1 MSVFDQLIKDT
12 NSVLDKKDFFS
23 FDYSDNYKKFVS
35 DKQELIFKKEAQF
48 ELGGENLNS
57 VAFSLFT
64 EDDNLV
70 NKDEIIVIGKDLNEI
85 KKDSS
90 FARIALVKTK
100 GVYLRGEQASYFIL
114 ETINLKRYN
123 INLKGYMIR
132 TSVLS
137 NREQVRVNKE
147 AIKNKMSFRDVG
159 SMYIDEF
166 KKNQYVEAMKMIFI
180 TDEDVD
186 YIKLEDISTTSLKIF
201 RALNHAI
208 SDLKMD
214 CKRCEWRTLCSQVEG
229 MKELHEKM
237 IKK

>member
-12 NSVLDKKDFFS
+12 NSVLDKKDFVS

-147 AIKNKMSFRDVG
+147 AIKNKLSFRDVG

-166 KKNQYVEAMKMIFI
+166 KKNQYVEAVKMIFI

>member
-1 MSVFDQLIKDT
+1 MSVFDKLIKDT
-12 NSVLDKKDFFS
+12 YNLLDKKDFVS

-35 DKQELIFKKEAQF
+35 DKQELIFKKDAQF

-57 VAFSLFT
+57 VAYTLFT

-70 NKDEIIVIGKDLNEI
+70 DKDEIIVIGKDLNKI
-85 KKDSS
+85 NKDTS
-90 FARIALVKTK
+90 FARIALVRTK
-100 GVYLRGEQASYFIL
+100 GAYLRGEQASYFIL

-166 KKNQYVEAMKMIFI
+166 KRNQYVEAVKMIFI
-180 TDEDVD
+180 TEEDID
-186 YIKLEDISTTSLKIF
+186 YIKLENISTTSLQIF

-214 CKRCEWRTLCSQVEG
+214 CKRCEWQTLCSQIEG
-229 MKELHEKM
+229 MKEFHEKM

>member
-12 NSVLDKKDFFS
+12 NSVLDKKDFVS

-90 FARIALVKTK
+90 FARIALIKTK

-166 KKNQYVEAMKMIFI
+166 KKNQYVEAVKMIFI

>member
-12 NSVLDKKDFFS
+12 NSVLDEKDFVS

-166 KKNQYVEAMKMIFI
+166 KKNQYVEAVKMIFI

>member
-166 KKNQYVEAMKMIFI
+166 KKNQYVEAVKMIFI

>member
-12 NSVLDKKDFFS
+12 YSLLDKKEAKS
-23 FDYSDNYKKFVS
+23 FDYSDNYKKFIS
-35 DKQELIFKKEAQF
+35 DRQEMIFKKGAQF

-57 VAFSLFT
+57 VAYTLFT
-64 EDDNLV
+64 EDDDLV
-70 NKDEIIVIGKDLNEI
+70 DKDEIMVIGKDLSEI

-90 FARIALVKTK
+90 FARIVLIKTK
-100 GVYLRGEQASYFIL
+100 DACLRGEQAYYYTL
-114 ETINLKRYN
+114 ENINLKRYN

-132 TSVLS
+132 TSVLT

-147 AIKNKMSFRDVG
+147 AIKNKMSFKDVG

-166 KKNQYVEAMKMIFI
+166 KKNQYVEAVKIIFI
-180 TDEDVD
+180 TEEDVD
-186 YIKLEDISTTSLKIF
+186 YIKLERISSTSLEIF

-214 CKRCEWRTLCSQVEG
+214 CKRCEWQALCNQIEG
-229 MKELHEKM
+229 MKELHKQM

>member
-1 MSVFDQLIKDT
+1 MNIFDQLIKDT
-12 NSVLDKKDFFS
+12 YSLLDKKEFVS
-23 FDYSDNYKKFVS
+23 FNYSDNYKKFIS
-35 DKQELIFKKEAQF
+35 DKQELIFKKEAVY

-57 VAFSLFT
+57 VAYTLFT

-70 NKDEIIVIGKDLNEI
+70 DKDEIIVIGKDLSKI

-90 FARIALVKTK
+90 FARIAIVKTK
-100 GVYLRGEQASYFIL
+100 GAYLKGEQVSYFIL
-114 ETINLKRYN
+114 ENINLRRYN

-147 AIKNKMSFRDVG
+147 AIKNKLSFQDVG

-166 KKNQYVEAMKMIFI
+166 KKIQYVEAVKMIFI

-186 YIKLEDISTTSLKIF
+186 YLRLEGISTTSLEIF

-214 CKRCEWRTLCSQVEG
+214 CKRCEWQTLCSQIEG

>member
-1 MSVFDQLIKDT
+1 M
-12 NSVLDKKDFFS
+12 
-23 FDYSDNYKKFVS
+23 
-35 DKQELIFKKEAQF
+35 
-48 ELGGENLNS
+48 GGENLNS
-57 VAFSLFT
+57 VAYTLFT
-64 EDDNLV
+64 EDDELV
-70 NKDEIIVIGKDLNEI
+70 GKDEIIVIGKDLSEI

-100 GVYLRGEQASYFIL
+100 GAYERGEQASYYIL
-114 ETINLKRYN
+114 ETINLRRYN

-147 AIKNKMSFRDVG
+147 AIKNKLSFQDVG

-166 KKNQYVEAMKMIFI
+166 KKNKYVESVKMIFI

-186 YIKLEDISTTSLKIF
+186 YLKLEDISTMSLKIF

-214 CKRCEWRTLCSQVEG
+214 CKRCEWQTLCSQIEG
-229 MKELHEKM
+229 MKEFHEKM
-237 IKK
+237 IKQ

>member
-147 AIKNKMSFRDVG
+147 TIKNKMSFRDVG

-166 KKNQYVEAMKMIFI
+166 KKNQYVEAVKMIFI

>member
-12 NSVLDKKDFFS
+12 NSVLDKKDFVS

-166 KKNQYVEAMKMIFI
+166 KKNQYVEAVKMIFI

-214 CKRCEWRTLCSQVEG
+214 CKRCEWQTLCSQVEG

>member
-12 NSVLDKKDFFS
+12 NGVLDKKDFFS

-166 KKNQYVEAMKMIFI
+166 KKNQYVEAVKMIFI

>member
-12 NSVLDKKDFFS
+12 NSVLDKKDFVS

-100 GVYLRGEQASYFIL
+100 DVYLRGEQASYFIL

-166 KKNQYVEAMKMIFI
+166 KKNQYVEAVKMIFI

>member
-12 NSVLDKKDFFS
+12 YGLLDKKDFVR
-23 FDYSDNYKKFVS
+23 FDYSDNYRKFVS
-35 DKQELIFKKEAQF
+35 DKQELIFKKESKY

-57 VAFSLFT
+57 VAYTLFT
-64 EDDNLV
+64 EDDELV
-70 NKDEIIVIGKDLNEI
+70 GKDGIIVIGKDLSEI

-100 GVYLRGEQASYFIL
+100 GAYERGEQASYYIL
-114 ETINLKRYN
+114 ETINLRRYN

-147 AIKNKMSFRDVG
+147 AIKNKLSFQDVG

-166 KKNQYVEAMKMIFI
+166 KKNKYVESVKMIFI

-186 YIKLEDISTTSLKIF
+186 YLKLEDISTMSLKIF

-214 CKRCEWRTLCSQVEG
+214 CKRCEWQTLCSQIEG
-229 MKELHEKM
+229 MKEFHEKM
-237 IKK
+237 IKQ

>member
-12 NSVLDKKDFFS
+12 NSVLDKKVFVS

-166 KKNQYVEAMKMIFI
+166 KKNQYVEAVKMIFI
-180 TDEDVD
+180 NDEDVD

>member
-12 NSVLDKKDFFS
+12 NSVLDKKDFVS

-166 KKNQYVEAMKMIFI
+166 KKNQYVEAVKMIFI